1 MSITPVQRQPQGA
14 VRRTR
19 SHRVAAALVHRVPV
33 VLDLDGVVLQPGVER
48 ADGREAQR
56 HQRDPHLA
64 SGARTGMDR
73 GGRGTAVSLENV
85 SSATQL

>member
-1 MSITPVQRQPQGA
+1 MISA
-14 VRRTR
+14 VRIQEEQQNFLFTTKTV
-19 SHRVAAALVHRVPV
+19 SMHRPFPPV
-33 VLDLDGVVLQPGVER
+33 GLAGLDGIVLQPGVER

-56 HQRDPHLA
+56 HERDPHLA